1 MAKHVELNDVSKPAL
16 IRAAHNAVAGALAG
30 DFPVDPV
37 IGPELSRA
45 ISCIGSVVKRHGGLI
60 ELGIAGA
67 LKASDRFIVLTNV
80 SLPLTKGAAQ
90 LLDARNSDEDLAKI
104 RLSAD
109 SEAEGIVNL
118 DLVVVDP
125 EAGWA
130 GTYEIKRGNGVTE
143 SGKRRPTVRKLR
155 AARLV
160 LASYVG
166 QHGYGPVES
175 VTSAVIDY
183 FGGSGFEAEFTLTR
197 DRLDGHFGV
206 PVVAMV
212 DAMTATVREALQ
224 AELPRLFRPVLDGM
238 MPADAGITAPT
249 EIDAATGAHHA
260 PMDPALLRTLTA
272 PPTGPGERCAT
283 GSRMRNPGNRTPA
296 PKH

>member
-1 MAKHVELNDVSKPAL
+1 MAKYVELNDVSKPAL

-30 DFPVDPV
+30 DFPVDPI

-45 ISCIGSVVKRHGGLI
+45 ISCVSSVVKRHGGLI

-90 LLDARNSDEDLAKI
+90 LLDARNSDEDLANI

-109 SEAEGIVNL
+109 SEAEGMVNV

-125 EAGWA
+125 EVRWA
-130 GTYEIKRGNGVTE
+130 GIYEIKRGNGTTE
-143 SGKRRPTVRKLR
+143 YGKRRPITRKLR

-160 LASYVG
+160 LASYVHKAG
-166 QHGYGPVES
+166 HGPVET

-183 FGGSGFEAEFTLTR
+183 FGGSGFEADFTLTR
-197 DRLDGHFGV
+197 DRLDAHFGV
-206 PVVAMV
+206 PVVATV
-212 DAMTATVREALQ
+212 DAMTATVREALD
-224 AELPRLFRPVLDGM
+224 AELVGLLGPVLARM
-238 MPADAGITAPT
+238 AATDAGIATVMD
-249 EIDAATGAHHA
+249 IDAAVDARGA
-260 PMDPALLRTLTA
+260 PMDPAVLRTLTA
-272 PPTGPGERCAT
+272 PPTGPGQRCST
-283 GSRMRNPGNRTPA
+283 SSRMRNPGNRTPA

>member
-1 MAKHVELNDVSKPAL
+1 MAKHVELNDVSEMAL

-30 DFPVDPV
+30 DFPVDP
-37 IGPELSRA
+37 IIAPELSRA

-67 LKASDRFIVLTNV
+67 LKASDRFVVLTNV

-90 LLDARNSDEDLAKI
+90 LLDARNSDEDLANI

-109 SEAEGIVNL
+109 SEADGIVNL

-125 EAGWA
+125 EARWA

-160 LASYVG
+160 LASYVH
-166 QHGYGPVES
+166 QLGYGPIES

-183 FGGSGFEAEFTLTR
+183 FGGSGFEADFTVTR
-197 DRLDGHFGV
+197 DQLDAHFGV

-212 DAMTATVREALQ
+212 DAMTATVREALE
-224 AELPRLFRPVLDGM
+224 AELAGLLGPVLDGM
-238 MPADAGITAPT
+238 AATDAGIATAMD
-249 EIDAATGAHHA
+249 IDAAVGARRA

-272 PPTGPGERCAT
+272 PPAGPRQRCAT
-283 GSRMRNPGNRTPA
+283 SKRMRNPAERMPA

>member
-1 MAKHVELNDVSKPAL
+1 MAKSVELNDVSRPAL

-30 DFPVDPV
+30 DFPVDPI

-45 ISCIGSVVKRHGGLI
+45 ISCIGSVVKRHGALI

-67 LKASDRFIVLTNV
+67 LKANDRFIVLTNV
-80 SLPLTKGAAQ
+80 PLPLTKGAAQ
-90 LLDARNSDEDLAKI
+90 LLDARNSDEDLANI

-109 SEAEGIVNL
+109 SEAEGIVNV
-118 DLVVVDP
+118 DMVVVDP

-130 GTYEIKRGNGVTE
+130 GAYEIKRGNGVTE

-160 LASYVG
+160 LASYVR
-166 QHGYGPVES
+166 QHGCGPVDS

-197 DRLDGHFGV
+197 DRLDAHFGV

-212 DAMTATVREALQ
+212 DAMTATVREALE
-224 AELPRLFRPVLDGM
+224 AELSGLLAPVLAGM
-238 MPADAGITAPT
+238 VPTVAGIATAMD
-249 EIDAATGAHHA
+249 IDAAVDARRA
-260 PMDPALLRTLTA
+260 PMDPAVLRTLTA
-272 PPTGPGERCAT
+272 PPTGPGQRCST
-283 GSRMRNPGNRTPA
+283 RSRMRDPGNRTPA

>member
-1 MAKHVELNDVSKPAL
+1 VAKRVELDDVSRPAL

-45 ISCIGSVVKRHGGLI
+45 VSCISSVVKRHGGLI
-60 ELGIAGA
+60 EMGIAGA

-80 SLPLTKGAAQ
+80 PLPLTKGAAQ
-90 LLDARNSDEDLAKI
+90 LLDARNSDKDLSRI

-109 SEAEGIVNL
+109 SEAEGIVNV

-125 EAGWA
+125 ETGWA
-130 GTYEIKRGNGVTE
+130 GAYEIKRGNGVTE
-143 SGKRRPTVRKLR
+143 HGKRRPIVRKLR

-160 LASYVG
+160 LASFVN
-166 QHGYGPVES
+166 QHGDGPVES

-197 DRLDGHFGV
+197 DQLDEHFGV
-206 PVVAMV
+206 SVAATV
-212 DAMTATVREALQ
+212 DAMTATVREALE

-238 MPADAGITAPT
+238 ATTVAGVATAIEAET
-249 EIDAATGAHHA
+249 AAQA
-260 PMDPALLRTLTA
+260 PVAMDRIMFKTLTA
-272 PPTGPGERCAT
+272 PPTGPGKRCAT
-283 GSRMRNPGNRTPA
+283 SRRMRDPRKRMPTPR
-296 PKH
+296 H